1 MNCGEDESAEFYSV
15 GSRPGN
21 IRQLDGKDLVG
32 YSAMK
37 WVSGGDFG
45 TRLKLD

>member
-1 MNCGEDESAEFYSV
+1 MRNSIALGV
-15 GSRPGN
+15 GP
-21 IRQLDGKDLVG
+21 DGKGLVG

-37 WVSGGDFG
+37 WVSGDEFG